1 MKRTAYLWAAL
12 CGMAGAAGPVPESDP
27 VNAIPRLDP
36 RHRHTAQLLTN
47 ALAYFHPA
55 NDPIEATSGYPRE
68 GWNHQPERGLYLR
81 SFTQLTAI
89 GLWLELQAAFAV
101 GDLVDPQWPR
111 ARALAGL
118 ARTTRSLRHD
128 QRTAGLGDRGLLGNF
143 LGLEPDRRVG
153 PLASEVYRRD
163 LREQFDDVTAQRIWR
178 ALAVRGWIAPLRDGE
193 MALIRRGPGYGAA
206 GFDGPL
212 AHFAD
217 ADSKR
222 RILAV
227 LDRRVAQVVFG
238 DNANLSASVARTIGA
253 LRSVPE
259 AQAIAAELEAFLDA
273 QRDGYAR
280 LYDPALRRF
289 RFGWNATLEHH
300 LGWANAEGEWTVAYS
315 DYLANEFRGPT
326 QFVITRFDLAADAL
340 ANLGFQMKGW
350 TLADGRTL
358 HTLAPYDGSAFQ
370 SFGLTLSLGERAVP
384 AWRALLENAVDL
396 HLDYARRHRL
406 PGLLSE
412 SYSGRGTEYTG
423 RCGVPG
429 LAVAAA
435 DRLTHAPSL
444 YTLGIAHALRPQAV
458 EDQLRDR
465 WDDVRKL
472 FTDHG
477 PWEGYDVAHGR
488 PVPFQT
494 AAHTAALI
502 LGVLDT
508 ADRNLAAYL
517 QGRGLAEAAQR
528 LYPLSPPADLLEEG
542 ALCAVEPASAGRR
555 RGRGLVIGAAEA
567 VVRITHPQRD
577 AGLDLSGVELVVSYR
592 HAGADRPA
600 VLRLDRRLG
609 LARLFPMELHMT
621 LRDTGA
627 GSDTLR
633 FPLPATPGLLGVR
646 ELIWTFAA
654 GAGDVQIERVES
666 VAVADHQ

>member
-1 MKRTAYLWAAL
+1 MKCTAYLWAAL
-12 CGMAGAAGPVPESDP
+12 CGLAGAAGPVPEPDP
-27 VNAIPRLDP
+27 VNPVPSLDP
-36 RHRHTAQLLTN
+36 RHVHTAQLVAN
-47 ALAYFHPA
+47 ALAYFHAA
-55 NDPIEATSGYPRE
+55 NDAIEATSGYPRE

-153 PLASEVYRRD
+153 PLAAEVYRRD

-178 ALAVRGWIAPLRDGE
+178 ALAARGWITPLRDGE

-217 ADSKR
+217 ADSRR

-253 LRSVPE
+253 LRTLPD
-259 AQAIAAELEAFLDA
+259 ARDLCAELEAFLAA
-273 QRDGYAR
+273 QGEGYAR

-289 RFGWNATLEHH
+289 RFGWNATLGHH
-300 LGWANAEGEWTVAYS
+300 LGWANAEGAWQIAYA

-326 QFVITRFDLAADAL
+326 QFVITRFGLPVDAL

-350 TLADGRTL
+350 TVADGRTL

-370 SFGLTLSLGERAVP
+370 SFGLALSLGERAVP
-384 AWRALLENAVDL
+384 AWRALLENAADL
-396 HLDYARRHRL
+396 HLDYARRHQL

-429 LAVAAA
+429 LAVAEE

-458 EDQLRDR
+458 EDVLRDR
-465 WDDVRKL
+465 WDQVRKL

-477 PWEGYDVAHGR
+477 PWEGYDVAHRR
-488 PVPFQT
+488 PVTLQT
-494 AAHTAALI
+494 AAHTAALV

-517 QGRGLAEAAQR
+517 EARGLAEAAQR
-528 LYPLSPPADLLEEG
+528 LYPVSPAADLLEEG
-542 ALCAVEPASAGRR
+542 AVCGAEPASAARR
-555 RGRGLVIGAAEA
+555 HGRGLVVGAAEA
-567 VVRITHPQRD
+567 VVRITHPQRG
-577 AGLDLSGVELVVSYR
+577 AGLDMAGAELAVTYR
-592 HAGADRPA
+592 HRGADRRA

-609 LARLFPMELHMT
+609 LDRLFPMELHMT

-646 ELIWTFAA
+646 ELIWTFAG
-654 GAGDVQIERVES
+654 GAGDVQIERAEL
-666 VAVADHQ
+666 VALPGNP

>member
-1 MKRTAYLWAAL
+1 MKCTAYVWAAL
-12 CGMAGAAGPVPESDP
+12 CGLAGAAGPVPESDP
-27 VNAIPRLDP
+27 VKAVPHLDA
-36 RHRHTAQLLTN
+36 RHVHTAQLLTN
-47 ALAYFHPA
+47 ALAYFHSA

-68 GWNHQPERGLYLR
+68 GWNQQPERGLYLR

-89 GLWLELQAAFAV
+89 GLWLELQAAFV
-101 GDLVDPQWPR
+101 CGDLVDPQWPP

-118 ARTTRSLRHD
+118 GRTTRSLRHD
-128 QRTAGLGDRGLLGNF
+128 QRTAGLGDRGLLGTF

-178 ALAVRGWIAPLRDGE
+178 ALAARGWIAPLRNGE
-193 MALIRRGPGYGAA
+193 MAVIRRGPGYGAG
-206 GFDGPL
+206 GFDGAL
-212 AHFAD
+212 APFAD

-253 LRSVPE
+253 LRTVPE
-259 AQAIAAELEAFLDA
+259 AQAVCAELEAFLDV
-273 QRDGYAR
+273 QGEGYAR

-300 LGWANAEGEWTVAYS
+300 LGWANREGQWQVAYS

-326 QFVITRFDLAADAL
+326 HFVIARFGLPADGLAH
-340 ANLGFQMKGW
+340 LGFQMKGW

-358 HTLAPYDGSAFQ
+358 HALAPYDGSAFQ
-370 SFGLTLSLGERAVP
+370 SFGLALSLGERAVP
-384 AWRALLENAVDL
+384 AWRTLLENAADL
-396 HLDYARRHRL
+396 HLDYAQRHQL

-423 RCGVPG
+423 RCGIPE
-429 LAVAAA
+429 LAVAGEG
-435 DRLTHAPSL
+435 RLTHAPSL

-458 EDQLRDR
+458 EDLLRDR

-472 FTDHG
+472 LTDHG
-477 PWEGYDVAHGR
+477 PWEGYDTAHRR
-488 PVPFQT
+488 PVQFQT
-494 AAHTAALI
+494 AAHTMALI

-508 ADRNLAAYL
+508 ADRNLAAYVAAH
-517 QGRGLAEAAQR
+517 GLGDAVQR
-528 LYPLSPPADLLEEG
+528 LYPVSPPADLLESG
-542 ALCAVEPASAGRR
+542 AACGVEPASAGRR
-555 RGRGLVIGAAEA
+555 RGRGLEIGAAEA
-567 VVRITHPQRD
+567 IVRLTYPQRG
-577 AGLDLSGVELVVSYR
+577 AGLDLSGVELCVTYR
-592 HAGADRPA
+592 HRGADRRA
-600 VLRLDRRLG
+600 VLRLDRRSG
-609 LARLFPMELHMT
+609 VERLFPMELHMT
-621 LRDTGA
+621 LRATGA

-654 GAGDVQIERVES
+654 GAGDVQMERAEL
-666 VAVADHQ
+666 VALPRDR